1 MIELPEGLVLAEQL
15 DRELRDKRITDVR
28 ANTSPHRFAWYDGD
42 PAAYPIRFTGREIE
56 GAHSYGGKVH
66 LRLKGSGGFL
76 FADGICL
83 RLVPAGGTIPKK
95 HQLYL
100 EFEDG
105 TRLVGSVQ
113 MYGALIGYDS
123 LPVSAYD
130 EAARQKPCPLSD
142 DFSPVYFDGLLRSV
156 KPSLS
161 AKAFLATEQRIPG
174 LGNGVLQDILFR
186 AGVHPKRAV
195 SALSSADQDA
205 LFGSVK
211 TTLREMAEAG
221 GRNTEKDLYGRPGGL
236 LYPPLPQHRPVP
248 LPTLRRLPCQRSLPG
263 RKHLFLPQLSTVNA
277 ILQKV
282 VYSIFYTRCA
292 LDGPVLPRI
301 CLFPVRRSAFRPAII

>member
-28 ANTSPHRFAWYDGD
+28 ANTSPHRFAWYDGN
-42 PAAYPIRFTGREIE
+42 PAAYPLRFTGREIE

-113 MYGALIGYDS
+113 MYG
-123 LPVSAYD
+123 
-130 EAARQKPCPLSD
+130 C
-142 DFSPVYFDGLLRSV
+142 
-156 KPSLS
+156 
-161 AKAFLATEQRIPG
+161 
-174 LGNGVLQDILFR
+174 
-186 AGVHPKRAV
+186 
-195 SALSSADQDA
+195 
-205 LFGSVK
+205 
-211 TTLREMAEAG
+211 
-221 GRNTEKDLYGRPGGL
+221 L
-236 LYPPLPQHRPVP
+236 LY
-248 LPTLRRLPCQRSLPG
+248 TS
-263 RKHLFLPQLSTVNA
+263 
-277 ILQKV
+277 
-282 VYSIFYTRCA
+282 RC
-292 LDGPVLPRI
+292 V
-301 CLFPVRRSAFRPAII
+301 

>member
-1 MIELPEGLVLAEQL
+1 M
-15 DRELRDKRITDVR
+15 
-28 ANTSPHRFAWYDGD
+28 
-42 PAAYPIRFTGREIE
+42 
-56 GAHSYGGKVH
+56 H

-142 DFSPVYFDGLLRSV
+142 DFSPVYFDGLLRNV
-156 KPSLS
+156 KPFLS

-195 SALSSADQDA
+195 SSLSSADQDA

-221 GRNTEKDLYGRPGGL
+221 GRNTEKDLYGRPGGYFTL
-236 LYPPLPQHRPVP
+236 LCRNTVLYPCPHCGASLVKEAYLGGSIYFCPS
-248 LPTLRRLPCQRSLPG
+248 CQP
-263 RKHLFLPQLSTVNA
+263 ST
-277 ILQKV
+277 QYYK
-282 VYSIFYTRCA
+282 R
-292 LDGPVLPRI
+292 
-301 CLFPVRRSAFRPAII
+301 